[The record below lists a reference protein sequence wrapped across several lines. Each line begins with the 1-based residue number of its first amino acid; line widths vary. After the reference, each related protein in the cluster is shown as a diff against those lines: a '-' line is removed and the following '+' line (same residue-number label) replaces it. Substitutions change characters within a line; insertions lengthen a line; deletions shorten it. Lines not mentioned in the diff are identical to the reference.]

1 MGPLSIQDRTI
12 VRPEIVSELRSRN
25 PDHLDSRE
33 ITDIGCRAI
42 HDTRT
47 GKSPERS
54 SNLIGDRVSSG
65 DGPDSLDPNTSAK
78 DRDAEHAFLPG
89 QREREITMPCEY
101 TQKTK
106 YEAKPC
112 QENVKKRKHDEKRK
126 SRTVSTEYKARQDL
140 DEGDADEAKFY
151 NEYKRG
157 ELSIHGEDTYK
168 KIKPDLKAINDF
180 RNNTKDVNLHPTDQN
195 REWKAPWSNSL
206 HH

>member
-1 MGPLSIQDRTI
+1 MTLCADAGWAGCT
-12 VRPEIVSELRSRN
+12 VSYLTNLPATKGVVPHLQARAELTVI
-25 PDHLDSRE
+25 PVV
-33 ITDIGCRAI
+33 TA
-42 HDTRT
+42 
-47 GKSPERS
+47 ERRCPKPMS
-54 SNLIGDRVSSG
+54 
-65 DGPDSLDPNTSAK
+65 
-78 DRDAEHAFLPG
+78 

-112 QENVKKRKHDEKRK
+112 QEKVKKRKHDEKRK

-140 DEGDADEAKFY
+140 DEGDADEAKVY

-195 REWKAPWSNSL
+195 RE
-206 HH
+206 